1 MASETRTIDNRLAR
15 IEGQVRGVRRMVEE
29 GDYCVDVLNQLS
41 AVRAALNQVAAELA
55 TQHIQHCVAGHGAG
69 HGHARAQAMTQD
81 QLLDEMRE
89 VLGKLAR

>member
-1 MASETRTIDNRLAR
+1 MASEKRTIDNRLAR

-55 TQHIQHCVAGHGAG
+55 TQHIQHCVAGHPDG
-69 HGHARAQAMTQD
+69 HGHARAQSMSQD

>member
-1 MASETRTIDNRLAR
+1 MASEKRGIDNRLAR
-15 IEGQVRGVRRMVEE
+15 IEGQVRGVRRMVAD

-55 TQHIQHCVAGHGAG
+55 TQHIQHCIAGHDSG
-69 HGHARAQAMTQD
+69 HGHERAQGMTQE
-81 QLLDEMRE
+81 QLLDELRE